1 MWCVCHHHCEVGR
14 MARASVF
21 NSFSWR
27 SSRDSAAGLR
37 GLRWRE
43 RCSTSQLIMPT
54 ELTHTPHRELRSG
67 DTGEDAARRT
77 NEIAAVAARELSVAF
92 DSGNRQAEIWLS
104 WTDVDGHGMSPHGI
118 ERTGGFGC
126 EIEP

>member
-1 MWCVCHHHCEVGR
+1 

-21 NSFSWR
+21 NYVSCR

-43 RCSTSQLIMPT
+43 RCRTSQLILPT

-67 DTGEDAARRT
+67 DTRQDAARRT
-77 NEIAAVAARELSVAF
+77 SGIAAVAYCGAA
-92 DSGNRQAEIWLS
+92 WL
-104 WTDVDGHGMSPHGI
+104 
-118 ERTGGFGC
+118 
-126 EIEP
+126 